1 MAVITTSG
9 FSDLLKDLQG
19 LADDTENIV
28 EGMLD
33 AGADVAVEAW
43 RDGIQQEEHKI
54 RASDGKGYVNKRG
67 YVDTG
72 DMLQSVGRASNT
84 RKKNTAEIY
93 PQGKDRKGVRNAE
106 KAFILNYGTSSYQ
119 GSRFVEDLEEK
130 ASPDIYAAMGN
141 VMDDALKKHGL

>member
-1 MAVITTSG
+1 MAHIETTG
-9 FSDLLKDLQG
+9 FNSLLKDLEALG
-19 LADDTENIV
+19 EDVNEMSDDMLAAGSTIAVDEWKKGIEN
-28 EGMLD
+28 
-33 AGADVAVEAW
+33 
-43 RDGIQQEEHKI
+43 EEHKI
-54 RASDGKGYVNKRG
+54 VSPDGKGYQAKRG

-72 DMLQSVGRASNT
+72 DMRDSVARAEKS
-84 RKKNTAEIY
+84 RKNTAEIY

-106 KAFILNYGTSSYQ
+106 KAFILNYGTSSFQ